1 MSYVE
6 KQKGM
11 GKLTGTLREL
21 KVVSSSLL
29 VVNESSYKGLANNGG
44 STGIPEDSVTFFW

>member
-1 MSYVE
+1 MTCVE
-6 KQKGM
+6 KQRGM

-44 STGIPEDSVTFFW
+44 STGSPEDSATFLW